1 MPFED
6 LEMRCPRLGG
16 PVHFGYCRREGTD
29 DQPCFKILDCW
40 WQRFD
45 VAAHLES
52 RLSRAAFEALSRHR
66 PTTRI
71 ASLIDL
77 IAAAQKNTGER

>member
-1 MPFED
+1 MFFDE

-16 PVHFGYCRREGTD
+16 PVHFGYCRQAKKGAK
-29 DQPCFKILDCW
+29 PCFKILDCW

-45 VAAHLES
+45 VAGHL
-52 RLSRAAFEALSRHR
+52 AACLTREEFEALGRHR
-66 PTTRI
+66 PRAKV

-77 IAAAQKNTGER
+77 IDQAKKNTGGR

>member
-1 MPFED
+1 MFFDE

-16 PVHFGYCRREGTD
+16 PVYFGYCRQAKKGAK
-29 DQPCFKILDCW
+29 PCFKILDCW

-45 VAAHLES
+45 VASHL
-52 RLSRAAFEALSRHR
+52 AACLTREEFEALGRHR
-66 PTTRI
+66 PRAKV

-77 IAAAQKNTGER
+77 IDQAKKNTGGR

>member
-1 MPFED
+1 MFFDE

-16 PVHFGYCRREGTD
+16 PVHFGYCRQAKKGAK
-29 DQPCFKILDCW
+29 PCFKILDCW

-45 VAAHLES
+45 VASHL
-52 RLSRAAFEALSRHR
+52 AACLTREEFEALGRHR
-66 PTTRI
+66 PRAKV

-77 IAAAQKNTGER
+77 IDQAKKNTGGR